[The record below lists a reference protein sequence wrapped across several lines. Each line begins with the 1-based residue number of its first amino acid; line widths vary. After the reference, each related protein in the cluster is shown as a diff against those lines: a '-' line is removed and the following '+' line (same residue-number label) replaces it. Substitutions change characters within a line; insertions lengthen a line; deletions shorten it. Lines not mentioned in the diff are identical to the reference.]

1 MEIKMKL
8 LVILLMHF
16 PLIVLTKNIELSD
29 VNNSQMKNNASTIAI
44 NHESLDT
51 TPINS
56 TQNNKNQN
64 NVEFSTMEMEISTD
78 PEMSTLLPITTTT
91 TEDPKSVLIPPAYVD
106 AQIEK
111 VNISSNNVSKQQE
124 A

>member
-1 MEIKMKL
+1 MNL
-8 LVILLMHF
+8 LVILLINY
-16 PLIVLTKNIELSD
+16 PLIVLTKNLALSD
-29 VNNSQMKNNASTIAI
+29 VDNSQFNNNASSIAI
-44 NHESLDT
+44 NKSLDINLT
-51 TPINS
+51 NSINS
-56 TQNNKNQN
+56 KQNEKIQN
-64 NVEFSTMEMEISTD
+64 DVEFSTIEMETSTD
-78 PEMSTLLPITTTT
+78 PETTTLPIKTTT

>member
-1 MEIKMKL
+1 MKL
-8 LVILLMHF
+8 LVILLMNF

-29 VNNSQMKNNASTIAI
+29 VNNSQIKSNASTNAI
-44 NHESLDT
+44 NHKSLDT
-51 TPINS
+51 NLTNPINS
-56 TQNNKNQN
+56 NQN
-64 NVEFSTMEMEISTD
+64 EKLQNDVEFSTMDMEFSTNPD
-78 PEMSTLLPITTTT
+78 TTSPLPITTTT
-91 TEDPKSVLIPPAYVD
+91 TEDPKSILIPPAYVD

>member
-1 MEIKMKL
+1 MKL

-29 VNNSQMKNNASTIAI
+29 VNNSQIKNNASTNAI
-44 NHESLDT
+44 NHKSLDT
-51 TPINS
+51 NLTSPINS
-56 TQNNKNQN
+56 NEKLKND
-64 NVEFSTMEMEISTD
+64 VEFSTMEMEPSTD
-78 PEMSTLLPITTTT
+78 PEITTILPITTTT